1 MKLPDRS
8 DLSRLSL
15 ARAARLG
22 PLLAWGVAL
31 AITAWVAVDLFWR
44 FTAPRPP
51 ALPVATE
58 ADPLRAAQAIASRH
72 LLGKGAAPGA
82 PAAVVAAPGRY
93 AVQAVVTGAAGRP
106 GWAVIAIDGGPQ
118 QGFVEGQEIRPG
130 VTLARVAGD
139 GVELTVGGARQ
150 RVALAERGAPTA
162 APGTPGDPSLPPAH
176 PLPNQPQPVV
186 TLPSARM
193 HTEVNAVDASQ
204 QPSQAGFP
212 SNLQAQPFPS
222 PNDQ

>member
-22 PLLAWGVAL
+22 PLLAWGISL

-58 ADPLRAAQAIASRH
+58 SDPLRAAQAIASRH
-72 LLGKGAAPGA
+72 LLGKGAAPGT
-82 PAAVVAAPGRY
+82 PAAVAAAPGRY

-106 GWAVIAIDGGPQ
+106 GWAVITIDGGPQ

-130 VTLARVAGD
+130 VSLTHVAGD
-139 GVELTVGGARQ
+139 GVDITVGGARQ
-150 RVALAERGAPTA
+150 RVALADRALVTA
-162 APGTPGDPSLPPAH
+162 NAGTPGNSAALPA
-176 PLPNQPQPVV
+176 PLIPDQLQPVV

-193 HTEVNAVDASQ
+193 QSEVNAVDASQ

-212 SNLQAQPFPS
+212 LNFQAQPFPS
-222 PNDQ
+222 PNNQ

>member
-8 DLSRLSL
+8 DLSRLPL

-31 AITAWVAVDLFWR
+31 AVTAWVAVDLFWR

-72 LLGKGAAPGA
+72 LLGKGAAPGT
-82 PAAVVAAPGRY
+82 PAAVAAAPGRY
-93 AVQAVVTGAAGRP
+93 TVQAVVTGAAGRP

-139 GVELTVGGARQ
+139 GVELTLGGARQ
-150 RVALAERGAPTA
+150 RVALADRGT
-162 APGTPGDPSLPPAH
+162 PGTPGDPAMPPAQ
-176 PLPNQPQPVV
+176 PLPDQSPPVV

-204 QPSQAGFP
+204 QPSQASFP
-212 SNLQAQPFPS
+212 SNPQAQPFPS
-222 PNDQ
+222 PHNQ

>member
-31 AITAWVAVDLFWR
+31 AVTAWVAVDLFWR

-72 LLGKGAAPGA
+72 LLGKGAAPGT
-82 PAAVVAAPGRY
+82 PAAVAAAPGRY
-93 AVQAVVTGAAGRP
+93 TVQAVVTGAAGRP

-139 GVELTVGGARQ
+139 GVELTLGGARQ
-150 RVALAERGAPTA
+150 RVALADRGT
-162 APGTPGDPSLPPAH
+162 PGTPGDPAMPPAQ
-176 PLPNQPQPVV
+176 PLPDQSPPVV

-212 SNLQAQPFPS
+212 SNPQAQPFPS
-222 PNDQ
+222 PHNQ

>member
-8 DLSRLSL
+8 DLSRLFL
-15 ARAARLG
+15 PRAARLG

-31 AITAWVAVDLFWR
+31 AVAAWVAADLFWR

-58 ADPLRAAQAIASRH
+58 PDPLRAAQAIASRH
-72 LLGKGAAPGA
+72 LFGIAANPGA
-82 PAAVVAAPGRY
+82 PAAVAAAPGRY
-93 AVQAVVTGAAGRP
+93 AVQAVVTGGAGRS
-106 GWAVIAIDGGPQ
+106 GWAVLTIDGGPQ
-118 QGFVEGQEIRPG
+118 QGFVEGQEVRPG
-130 VTLARVAGD
+130 VTLARVTSD

-150 RVALAERGAPTA
+150 RVALADRGTTGAA
-162 APGTPGDPSLPPAH
+162 QSAPGEPTVPPVQQF
-176 PLPNQPQPVV
+176 PDQPQPVV
-186 TLPSARM
+186 PLPSARM
-193 HTEVNAVDASQ
+193 HTEVHAVDASQ
-204 QPSQAGFP
+204 QPAQAGFP

>member
-31 AITAWVAVDLFWR
+31 AVTAWVAVDLFWR

-72 LLGKGAAPGA
+72 LLGKGAAPGT
-82 PAAVVAAPGRY
+82 PAAVAAAPGRY
-93 AVQAVVTGAAGRP
+93 TVQAVVTGAAGRP

-118 QGFVEGQEIRPG
+118 QGFVEGQEIRLG

-139 GVELTVGGARQ
+139 GVELTLGGARQ
-150 RVALAERGAPTA
+150 RVALADRGT
-162 APGTPGDPSLPPAH
+162 PGTPGDPAMPPAQ
-176 PLPNQPQPVV
+176 PLPDQSPPVV

-212 SNLQAQPFPS
+212 SNPQAQPFPS
-222 PNDQ
+222 PHNQ

>member
-31 AITAWVAVDLFWR
+31 AVTAWVAVDLFWR

-72 LLGKGAAPGA
+72 LLGKGAAPGT
-82 PAAVVAAPGRY
+82 PAAVAAAPGRY
-93 AVQAVVTGAAGRP
+93 TVQAVVTGAAGRP
-106 GWAVIAIDGGPQ
+106 GWAVIAVDGGPQ
-118 QGFVEGQEIRPG
+118 QGFIEGQEIRPG

-139 GVELTVGGARQ
+139 GVELTLGGAARQ
-150 RVALAERGAPTA
+150 RVALADRGT
-162 APGTPGDPSLPPAH
+162 PGTPGDPAMPPAQ
-176 PLPNQPQPVV
+176 PLPDQSPPVV

-212 SNLQAQPFPS
+212 SNPQAQPFPS
-222 PNDQ
+222 PHNQ

>member
-31 AITAWVAVDLFWR
+31 AVTAWVAVDLFWR

-72 LLGKGAAPGA
+72 LLGKGAAPGT
-82 PAAVVAAPGRY
+82 PAAVAAAPGRY
-93 AVQAVVTGAAGRP
+93 TVQAVVTGAAGRP

-139 GVELTVGGARQ
+139 GVELALGGARQ
-150 RVALAERGAPTA
+150 RVALADRGT
-162 APGTPGDPSLPPAH
+162 PGTPGDPAMPPAQ
-176 PLPNQPQPVV
+176 PLPDQSPPVV

-204 QPSQAGFP
+204 QPPQAGFP

-222 PNDQ
+222 PHNQ

>member
-15 ARAARLG
+15 ARAARLA

-31 AITAWVAVDLFWR
+31 AVTAWVAVDLFWR

-72 LLGKGAAPGA
+72 LLGKGAAPGT
-82 PAAVVAAPGRY
+82 PAAVAAAPGRY
-93 AVQAVVTGAAGRP
+93 TVHAVVTGAAGRP

-139 GVELTVGGARQ
+139 GVELTLGGARQ
-150 RVALAERGAPTA
+150 RVALADRGT
-162 APGTPGDPSLPPAH
+162 PGTPGDPAMPPAQ
-176 PLPNQPQPVV
+176 PLPDQSPPVV

-212 SNLQAQPFPS
+212 SNPQAQPFPS
-222 PNDQ
+222 PHNQ

>member
-31 AITAWVAVDLFWR
+31 AVTAWVAVDLFWR

-72 LLGKGAAPGA
+72 LLGKGAAPGT
-82 PAAVVAAPGRY
+82 PAAVAAAPGRY
-93 AVQAVVTGAAGRP
+93 TVQAVVTGAAGRP

-139 GVELTVGGARQ
+139 GVELTLGGARQ
-150 RVALAERGAPTA
+150 RVALADRGT
-162 APGTPGDPSLPPAH
+162 PGTPGDPAMPPAQ
-176 PLPNQPQPVV
+176 PLPDQSPPVV
-186 TLPSARM
+186 TLPSARV

-212 SNLQAQPFPS
+212 SNPQAQPFPS
-222 PNDQ
+222 PHNQ

>member
-31 AITAWVAVDLFWR
+31 AVTAWVAVDLFWR

-72 LLGKGAAPGA
+72 LLGKGAAPGT
-82 PAAVVAAPGRY
+82 PAAVAAAPGRY
-93 AVQAVVTGAAGRP
+93 TVQAVVTGAAGRP

-139 GVELTVGGARQ
+139 GVELTLGGARQ
-150 RVALAERGAPTA
+150 RVALADRGT
-162 APGTPGDPSLPPAH
+162 PGTPGDPAMPPAQ
-176 PLPNQPQPVV
+176 PLPDQSPPVV

-193 HTEVNAVDASQ
+193 QSEVNAVDASQ

-212 SNLQAQPFPS
+212 SNPQAQPFPS
-222 PNDQ
+222 PHNQ

>member
-22 PLLAWGVAL
+22 PLLAWGIAL

-72 LLGKGAAPGA
+72 LLGKGAAPGT
-82 PAAVVAAPGRY
+82 PAAVAAAPGRY
-93 AVQAVVTGAAGRP
+93 TVQAVVTGAAGRP

-139 GVELTVGGARQ
+139 GVELTLGGARQ
-150 RVALAERGAPTA
+150 RVALADRGT
-162 APGTPGDPSLPPAH
+162 PGTPGDPAMPPAQ
-176 PLPNQPQPVV
+176 PLPDQSPPVV

-212 SNLQAQPFPS
+212 SNPQAQPFPS
-222 PNDQ
+222 PHNQ